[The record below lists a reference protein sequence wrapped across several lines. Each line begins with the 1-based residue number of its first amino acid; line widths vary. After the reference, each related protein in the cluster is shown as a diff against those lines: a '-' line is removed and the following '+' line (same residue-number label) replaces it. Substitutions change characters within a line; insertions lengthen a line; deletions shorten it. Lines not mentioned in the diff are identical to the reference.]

1 MDCTRRCFIGASISL
16 LVGGNSL
23 MQISVFGIGYVGA
36 VSSACLANDGHHV
49 IAVDPNPQ
57 KVGPLNEGISPIVE
71 PGLGELIQGGI
82 RSQRLVAT
90 SDVREA
96 VNSTDLSFVCV
107 GTPSRSNGS
116 LDTSYVS
123 AAAEQIGAAIREKN
137 SFHSVVMR
145 STILPGTMES
155 IVLPALERASGRQ
168 AGVGFGIAYYPEFL
182 RESTAISDYY
192 DPGAIIF
199 GRHDQATIDRLLDI
213 HKIFKVEPRIVS
225 IRTAEAVK
233 YTNNAWHALK
243 ISFANEIG
251 NICKEAGIDGH
262 AVMDVLCADNRLNIS
277 KAYLKPGFAFGG
289 SCLPKDLRAL
299 RFAARKLDV
308 PTPILDATMDA
319 NEEQLRRA
327 YSMVAA
333 TGKRRIGII
342 GLSFKPE
349 TDDLRES
356 PLVELAERLYG
367 RGYDI
372 RIYDPNIQVSKLT
385 GANLQFVKAHL
396 PHLTSLLT
404 ADVNEVIDHAEV
416 FVLGNRDEAKRLLN
430 IVQDDRPLIDLV
442 RIDQARCS
450 GDFYQGICW

>member
-1 MDCTRRCFIGASISL
+1 
-16 LVGGNSL
+16 

-71 PGLGELIQGGI
+71 PGLEELIQNGI
-82 RSQRLVAT
+82 SSRRLMAT

-96 VNSTDLSFVCV
+96 VNGTDLSFVCV
-107 GTPSRSNGS
+107 GTPSRPNGS
-116 LDTSYVS
+116 LDTAYVS

-168 AGVGFGIAYYPEFL
+168 AGVGFGVAYYPEFL

-199 GRHDQATIDRLLDI
+199 GRHDQATIDRLLEI
-213 HKIFKVEPRIVS
+213 HKIFKVEPRVVS

-333 TGKRRIGII
+333 TGKRRVGII

-404 ADVNEVIDHAEV
+404 ADVNEVVDHAEV
-416 FVLGNRDEAKRLLN
+416 FVLGNRDEAKRLLSV
-430 IVQDDRPLIDLV
+430 VQDDRPLIDLV